1 MGVLYL
7 MMINYTEIIS
17 QGMECTKWV
26 WVAIAILNRVVDEEG
41 SI

>member
-1 MGVLYL
+1 MGALYL

-17 QGMECTKWV
+17 QGMGCTKWV
-26 WVAIAILNRVVDEEG
+26 WVGIAILSRVVNEEG